1 MKLIEKYYGIIE
13 NSNLYFCENETANR
27 LKVERG
33 YTNETIEK
41 CKVLL
46 LESVECKYSAVRLE
60 IEVKENIIDFGLF
73 SVESSALAKN
83 LANTN
88 ECYILAVTLG
98 SKVDRLLTKLSAIS
112 LAEHYIV
119 DALSSSLAE
128 SATDIAENLIK
139 GENQTKVRFSPGYAD
154 FDIKHQSDVLSILDA
169 QKLLG
174 ISLSKSCLMTP
185 QKTVTAIIG
194 IKK

>member
-1 MKLIEKYYGIIE
+1 MKLIEKYYGKIE
-13 NSNLYFCENETANR
+13 SSKLYFCENETANR
-27 LKVERG
+27 LKVDRN

-41 CKVLL
+41 CKTLL
-46 LESVECKYSAVRLE
+46 LECVECKYSAVRLE
-60 IEVKENIIDFGLF
+60 IEVKDKTINFGSF
-73 SVESSALAKN
+73 TVESSALAKN

-98 SKVDRLLTKLSAIS
+98 SKVDRLLRKLSAIS

-128 SATDIAENLIK
+128 SATDIAEELIK
-139 GENQTKVRFSPGYAD
+139 CKTQTKPRFSPGYAD
-154 FDIKHQSDVLSILDA
+154 FAISYQKDVLSIIDA
-169 QKLLG
+169 QRLLG
-174 ISLSKSCLMTP
+174 VSLSKSCLMTP